1 MPHNAI
7 NLANT
12 YELLMKIESTVS
24 GTILKILVAPGDSI
38 NADQEVVII
47 ESMKMEIPVVAE
59 IEGTID
65 EILVGE
71 GDIIEEGDILASLK
85 AV

>member
-59 IEGTID
+59 IAGTVAEVIV
-65 EILVGE
+65 LE
-71 GDIIEEGDILASLK
+71 GDTVEEGDVLASLK
-85 AV
+85 PA